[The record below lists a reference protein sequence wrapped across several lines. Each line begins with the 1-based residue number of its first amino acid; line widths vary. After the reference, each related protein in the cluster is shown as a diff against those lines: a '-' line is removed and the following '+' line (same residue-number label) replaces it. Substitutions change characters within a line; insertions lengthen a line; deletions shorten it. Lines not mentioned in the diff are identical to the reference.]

1 MVRAAVQVSQASLE
15 RPGSAP
21 APFSACPQAEPR
33 PEAQKRTRHVC
44 RARVR
49 GCERGGGWARA
60 GGRAHASDSAK
71 RACVSGRWAQ
81 GAHWARALACRASLF
96 TARPCTQGVRRR
108 ASALGD
114 NQGRSAMEGA
124 LRHSVC
130 SPSPV
135 SGHPVRQSPMAP
147 DSRTINLRPSAITSG
162 SVYNRPETPS
172 MPGLLRLF
180 RAACDSTSSIDVTRS
195 MRVSMYGTT
204 CAWCAKRT
212 FAPGYLDCNR
222 IVSWNMRC
230 SVPN

>member
-1 MVRAAVQVSQASLE
+1 MVRAAVSASQASLE

-33 PEAQKRTRHVC
+33 PEAQHRTQHAC

-81 GAHWARALACRASLF
+81 GVHWARALACRASLF

-108 ASALGD
+108 ALAWGITREEVDSRRGRCGPFHLLPVAWSAPRRLSALTLFG
-114 NQGRSAMEGA
+114 S
-124 LRHSVC
+124 L
-130 SPSPV
+130 PS
-135 SGHPVRQSPMAP
+135 MAP
-147 DSRTINLRPSAITSG
+147 TPEQFCGRAPYER
-162 SVYNRPETPS
+162 SVYNRREAPS

-180 RAACDSTSSIDVTRS
+180 RAACDSTSSLDVTRS
-195 MRVSMYGTT
+195 MRMSMYRARA
-204 CAWCAKRT
+204 C
-212 FAPGYLDCNR
+212 
-222 IVSWNMRC
+222 
-230 SVPN
+230 

>member
-1 MVRAAVQVSQASLE
+1 MVRAAVSASQASLE

-33 PEAQKRTRHVC
+33 PEAQHRTQHAC

-81 GAHWARALACRASLF
+81 GVHWARALACRASLF
-96 TARPCTQGVRRR
+96 TARPCTQGVRRMR
-108 ASALGD
+108 ALALGD
-114 NQGRSAMEGA
+114 NQGSQRQSTISSAPRRVRA
-124 LRHSVC
+124 
-130 SPSPV
+130 
-135 SGHPVRQSPMAP
+135 HPVRQSPMAP
-147 DSRTINLRPSAITSG
+147 TPEQFCGRAQYER
-162 SVYNRPETPS
+162 SVYNRREAPS

-195 MRVSMYGTT
+195 MRMSMYRARA
-204 CAWCAKRT
+204 C
-212 FAPGYLDCNR
+212 
-222 IVSWNMRC
+222 
-230 SVPN
+230 